1 MRRSLNRQRAAQ
13 LKLFHP
19 RHQSPVWQGLPRE
32 IRLRTVKLLARLLR
46 ERSGR
51 VHTGGSGK
59 EAGDE

>member
-1 MRRSLNRQRAAQ
+1 MRRSLRRQSVAQ

-19 RHQSPVWQGLPRE
+19 PHYSPAWQKLPRE

-51 VHTGGSGK
+51 VHASGSGR
-59 EAGDE
+59 EAADE